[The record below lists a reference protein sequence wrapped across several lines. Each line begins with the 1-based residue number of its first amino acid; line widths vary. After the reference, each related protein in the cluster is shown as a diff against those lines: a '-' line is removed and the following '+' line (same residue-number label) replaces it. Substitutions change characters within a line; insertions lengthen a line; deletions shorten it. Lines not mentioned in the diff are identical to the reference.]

1 MRKISFTILMP
12 FLFLICLFLTA
23 QNIAAQ
29 KKEQPTTVQSVDLNK
44 YAGIWYEIARYPNKF
59 QDQCVSDVTAEYVL
73 EKDGGIVVVNKC
85 KTSKDKFDEAKGK
98 ARIKDKQT
106 NAKLE
111 VRFAPK
117 ALSFL
122 SSVWGDYW
130 ILDLGKDYDYA
141 LVGSPD
147 RKYLWVLSRTP
158 QLADEKYEGILQ
170 IAKQQGFIPEKL
182 IKTRQSVVG
191 GQPPVVSN

>member
-1 MRKISFTILMP
+1 MRKIIFNILMP
-12 FLFLICLFLTA
+12 CLLLMIPFSVV
-23 QNIAAQ
+23 QNVSAQ

-44 YAGIWYEIARYPNKF
+44 YAGVWYEIARYPNKF
-59 QDQCVSDVTAEYVL
+59 QDQCVSDVTAEYIL
-73 EKDGGIVVVNKC
+73 ENDGGIAVINKC
-85 KTSKDKFDEAKGK
+85 KTDKDKFDEAKGK
-98 ARIKDKQT
+98 ARIKDKKT

-130 ILDLGKDYDYA
+130 ILDLGKDYEYA

-147 RKYLWVLSRTP
+147 RKYLWVLSRKP
-158 QLADEKYEGILQ
+158 QIADEKYESMMQ
-170 IAKQQGFIPEKL
+170 IAKQEGFIPDKL
-182 IKTRQSVVG
+182 IKTRQSVI
-191 GQPPVVSN
+191 SDR

>member
-1 MRKISFTILMP
+1 M
-12 FLFLICLFLTA
+12 TA
-23 QNIAAQ
+23 RDASAQ
-29 KKEQPTTVQSVDLNK
+29 TKEKPTTVQSVDLNK
-44 YAGIWYEIARYPNKF
+44 YKGVWYEIARYPNKF
-59 QDQCVSDVTAEYVL
+59 QDQCVSDVSAEYVL
-73 EKDGGIVVVNKC
+73 EKDGGIVVTNKC
-85 KTSKDKFDEAKGK
+85 KNDKDKIEEAKGK

-117 ALSFL
+117 ALSFIPQ
-122 SSVWGDYW
+122 VWGDYW

-158 QLADEKYEGILQ
+158 QIENAKYENMMQ
-170 IAKQQGFIPEKL
+170 IAKQEGFNPDKL
-182 IKTRQSVVG
+182 VKTSQI
-191 GQPPVVSN
+191 Q

>member
-1 MRKISFTILMP
+1 MKKIIFTGLMLMCA
-12 FLFLICLFLTA
+12 FFGT
-23 QNIAAQ
+23 QNISAQ
-29 KKEQPTTVQSVDLNK
+29 KKEEPKTVQSVDLNK
-44 YAGIWYEIARYPNKF
+44 YAGVWYEIARYPNKF
-59 QDQCVSDVTAEYVL
+59 QDQCISDVTAEYVL

-85 KTSKDKFDEAKGK
+85 KTDKDKFDEAKGK

-130 ILDLGKDYDYA
+130 ILDLGKDYEYA

-147 RKYLWVLSRTP
+147 RKYLWVLSRSP
-158 QLADEKYEGILQ
+158 QIDGEKYESILQ
-170 IAKQQGFIPEKL
+170 TAKQQGFIPDKL
-182 IKTRQSVVG
+182 IKTRQTQKTEDSSQKTEG
-191 GQPPVVSN
+191 RR